1 MYYKSR
7 MKSSKSGMAKNY
19 RMAGNQRTV
28 QLALSGDMDDI
39 IYAKV
44 LTKLGDARMRIY
56 YEEDKTGHEGIGKIR
71 GLLRKRGQVPIG
83 TNDIVI
89 VSARSFENGK
99 NNFDIIAV
107 LSQKEASDLK
117 KRKEIPDY
125 FLNDVASSEFSKKE
139 EVDAFDF
146 DYDDGKEVDIDKI

>member
-1 MYYKSR
+1 
-7 MKSSKSGMAKNY
+7 MKSSKNAMSKNY
-19 RMAGNQRTV
+19 RAAGNQRTV
-28 QLALSGDMDDI
+28 SLALSGDMDGI

-44 LTKLGDARMRIY
+44 LTRLGDARMRIY
-56 YEEDKTGHEGIGKIR
+56 YEEDNKGHEGIGRIR

-89 VSARSFENGK
+89 VSGRDFESGK

-107 LSQKEASDLK
+107 LSPKDAADLK

-125 FLNDVASSEFSKKE
+125 FLNNAESSEFSNKEKE
-139 EVDAFDF
+139 EAFDF
-146 DYDDGKEVDIDKI
+146 DYDDDKEIDIDKI